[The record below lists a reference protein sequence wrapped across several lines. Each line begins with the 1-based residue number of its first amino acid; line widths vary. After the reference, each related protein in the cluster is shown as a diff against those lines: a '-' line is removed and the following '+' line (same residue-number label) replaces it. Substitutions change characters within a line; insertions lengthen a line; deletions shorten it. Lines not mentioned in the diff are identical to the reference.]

1 MSYSGEKKVKL
12 LALWEMLSQDS
23 DRLHPLGTN
32 EIVERLEAK
41 NIPCDRRT
49 LVQDINALREYGYEV
64 LEEKVGRQ
72 NGYYMDD
79 RRFSLGELKILIDA
93 VQAASFITEKK
104 TKELIEKIA
113 DLGGSNRA
121 RVMQSNLVHFNTRKH
136 SNESILYNVDHLEKA
151 LIQKTQVSFLY
162 FDLNENHERVY
173 RKEKQKYVVD
183 PVALVFM
190 EDNYYLMCYSD
201 AHEKVVNYRVDRMV
215 EVTVLDT
222 PVCAEAQIPEKQ
234 IAAYT
239 GQTFKMFGGEP
250 ETLTLQFENNL
261 IGVVYD
267 KFGENTKMVRVDEDT
282 CCARVTVQISP
293 TFWGWLFQFSSE
305 MRIIEPEYL
314 IEHYKKLLD
323 VACE

>member
-32 EIVERLEAK
+32 EIIERLEAK

-64 LEEKVGRQ
+64 LEEKVGKQ

-93 VQAASFITEKK
+93 VQAASFITDKK

-121 RVMQSNLVHFNTRKH
+121 RIMQSNLVYFNTRKH

-215 EVTVLDT
+215 EVTALDT

-250 ETLTLQFENNL
+250 ETVTLQFGNNL

-267 KFGENTKMVRVDEDT
+267 KFGENTKMTRIDADT
-282 CCARVTVQISP
+282 CSARVTVQISP
-293 TFWGWLFQFSSE
+293 TFWGWLFQFAGE
-305 MRIIEPEYL
+305 MQITEPEYL
-314 IEHYKKLLD
+314 IERYKKLLD

>member
-32 EIVERLEAK
+32 EIIERLEAK

-64 LEEKVGRQ
+64 LEEKVGKQ

-136 SNESILYNVDHLEKA
+136 SNESILYNVDHLDKA

-162 FDLNENHERVY
+162 FDLNEKTRTCVPK
-173 RKEKQKYVVD
+173 RK
-183 PVALVFM
+183 
-190 EDNYYLMCYSD
+190 
-201 AHEKVVNYRVDRMV
+201 
-215 EVTVLDT
+215 
-222 PVCAEAQIPEKQ
+222 AEI
-234 IAAYT
+234 
-239 GQTFKMFGGEP
+239 
-250 ETLTLQFENNL
+250 
-261 IGVVYD
+261 
-267 KFGENTKMVRVDEDT
+267 R
-282 CCARVTVQISP
+282 R
-293 TFWGWLFQFSSE
+293 
-305 MRIIEPEYL
+305 
-314 IEHYKKLLD
+314 
-323 VACE
+323 

>member
-23 DRLHPLGTN
+23 DRLHPLGTK
-32 EIVERLEAK
+32 EIIERLEAK

-64 LEEKVGRQ
+64 LEEKVGKQ

-151 LIQKTQVSFLY
+151 LIRKTQVSFLY
-162 FDLNENHERVY
+162 FDLNEKHERVF

-201 AHEKVVNYRVDRMV
+201 AHEKVINYRVDRMV
-215 EVTVLDT
+215 EVNVLDT

-250 ETLTLQFENNL
+250 ETVTLQFGNNL

-267 KFGENTKMVRVDEDT
+267 KFGENTKIVRVDEDT
-282 CCARVTVQISP
+282 CSARVTVQISP
-293 TFWGWLFQFSSE
+293 TFWGWLFQFAGE
-305 MRIIEPEYL
+305 MWITEPEYL

>member
-23 DRLHPLGTN
+23 DRLHPLGTK
-32 EIVERLEAK
+32 EIIERLEAK

-64 LEEKVGRQ
+64 LEEKVGKQ

-113 DLGGSNRA
+113 NLGGSNRA

-151 LIQKTQVSFLY
+151 LIRKTQVSFLY
-162 FDLNENHERVY
+162 FDLNEKHERVY

-201 AHEKVVNYRVDRMV
+201 AHEKVINYRVDRMV
-215 EVTVLDT
+215 EVNVLDT

-250 ETLTLQFENNL
+250 ETVTLQFGNNL

-267 KFGENTKMVRVDEDT
+267 KFGENTKIVRVDEDT
-282 CCARVTVQISP
+282 CSARVTVQISP
-293 TFWGWLFQFSSE
+293 TFWGWLFQFAGE
-305 MRIIEPEYL
+305 MWITEPEYL

>member
-1 MSYSGEKKVKL
+1 MAYSGELKIKL
-12 LALWEMLSQDS
+12 LAIWEMLSQDT
-23 DRLHPLGTN
+23 DPLHPLGTN
-32 EIVERLEAK
+32 EIIARLAEK
-41 NIPCDRRT
+41 GIPCDRRT
-49 LVQDINALREYGYEV
+49 LAQDIKVLQEYGYEV
-64 LEEKVGRQ
+64 QEEKVGKQ

-79 RRFSLGELKILIDA
+79 RKFSLGELKILIDA

-162 FDLNENHERVY
+162 FDLNEKHERVF

-201 AHEKVVNYRVDRMV
+201 DHKKVVNYRVDRMK
-215 EVTVLDT
+215 EVTILDT
-222 PVCAEAQIPEKQ
+222 PVCDAAQIPEKQ

-250 ETLTLQFENNL
+250 ETVTLQFGNNL

-282 CCARVTVQISP
+282 CSARVTVQISP
-293 TFWGWLFQFSSE
+293 TFWGWLFQFAGE
-305 MRIIEPEYL
+305 MQLTEPEYL
-314 IEHYKKLLD
+314 IDMYRHLLNS
-323 VACE
+323 ACD

>member
-32 EIVERLEAK
+32 EIIERLEAK

-64 LEEKVGRQ
+64 LEEKVGKQ

-104 TKELIEKIA
+104 TQELIEKIA

-121 RVMQSNLVHFNTRKH
+121 RIMQSNLVHFNTRKH

-151 LIQKTQVSFLY
+151 LIQKTQVSFRY

-201 AHEKVVNYRVDRMV
+201 AHEKVVNYRVDRMK

-222 PVCAEAQIPEKQ
+222 PVCDAAQIPEKQ

-250 ETLTLQFENNL
+250 ETVTLQFGNNL

-282 CCARVTVQISP
+282 CSARVTVQISP
-293 TFWGWLFQFSSE
+293 TFWGWLFQFAGE

-314 IEHYKKLLD
+314 IERYKKLLD
-323 VACE
+323 AACE

>member
-32 EIVERLEAK
+32 EIIERLEAK

-64 LEEKVGRQ
+64 LEEKVGKQ

-93 VQAASFITEKK
+93 VQAASFITDKK

-121 RVMQSNLVHFNTRKH
+121 RIMQSNLVYFNTRKH

-173 RKEKQKYVVD
+173 RKEKQIYVVD

-282 CCARVTVQISP
+282 CSARVTVQISP
-293 TFWGWLFQFSSE
+293 TFWGWLFQFAGE
-305 MRIIEPEYL
+305 MWITEPEYL
-314 IEHYKKLLD
+314 IDTYRHLLNS
-323 VACE
+323 ACD